1 MTDQID
7 VWVAGRARTK
17 GSLRPVHNL
26 GTGQVRLIE
35 EVRESGPWRRAIS
48 NAVVRE
54 IATPD
59 AGKGRYRLREGFPWD
74 GPVAVSVIC
83 ELPREN
89 GDTADEPIDIRYGD
103 SDKLL
108 RNVLDALTDAKL
120 YADDRQV
127 IRVALEK
134 RFVSELHPEPGMRIV
149 AWREG

>member
-26 GTGQVRLIE
+26 GTGRVRLIE
-35 EVRESGPWRRAIS
+35 EVKESGPWRRAIS

-54 IATPD
+54 IAMPD

-74 GPVAVSVIC
+74 GPVSVAVHC
-83 ELPREN
+83 RFPREN
-89 GDTADEPIDIRYGD
+89 GDTADHPIDIRYGD

-127 IRVALEK
+127 TMVSLRKA
-134 RFVSELHPEPGMRIV
+134 FVCPEYPKPGMRIM
-149 AWREG
+149 AWRES

>member
-35 EVRESGPWRRAIS
+35 EVKESGPWRRAIS
-48 NAVVRE
+48 NEVILE
-54 IATPD
+54 IADWTD
-59 AGKGRYRLREGFPWD
+59 DHKLKLRDGFPWG
-74 GPVAVSVIC
+74 GPVSVAVHC
-83 ELPREN
+83 RFPREN
-89 GDTADEPIDIRYGD
+89 GDTAEHPIDIRYGD

-120 YADDRQV
+120 YVDDRQV
-127 IRVALEK
+127 TRVTLWKAFAMKDEQ
-134 RFVSELHPEPGMRIV
+134 PGMRIV
-149 AWREG
+149 AWRVQI